1 MTRPR
6 ILDLFCCAGGA
17 AKGYHDA
24 GFDVY
29 GVDIKPQPRYPFAFH
44 QGDALGVLSALLR
57 GDKIA
62 FTHRDGTVEHLGLS
76 DFAAIHASPPCQG
89 YTAMR
94 HAPGA
99 KGAPRLIGQVRFL
112 LIVSRKPYA
121 IENVE
126 EARSEMLEPIM
137 LCGSAFGLRSHGCE
151 LRRHRLFESNVR
163 LTTPGCQHGTLPVVG
178 VYGGHARIRSARH
191 GGRTTRDAWP
201 NGHKPV
207 AAEAMGMDW
216 ATLAEMSEA
225 IPPAYTRHI
234 GQQLL
239 SPLTQLE
246 QAA

>member
-1 MTRPR
+1 MSRPR

-24 GFDVY
+24 GFDVV
-29 GVDIKPQPRYPFAFH
+29 GVDMHPQPRYPFGFI
-44 QGDALGVLSALLR
+44 QMDA
-57 GDKIA
+57 
-62 FTHRDGTVEHLGLS
+62 
-76 DFAAIHASPPCQG
+76 AAVDQRFIRTFDAVHASPPCQG

-99 KGAPRLIGQVRFL
+99 KGAPRLIGQVRTML
-112 LIVSRKPYA
+112 EASGLPWV

-126 EARSEMLEPIM
+126 EARSEMRDPMM
-137 LCGSAFGLRSHGCE
+137 LCGSAFGLQSHGCE
-151 LRRHRLFESNVR
+151 LRRHRLFESNIT
-163 LTTPGCQHGTLPVVG
+163 LASPGCQHGSLPVVG
-178 VYGGHARIRSARH
+178 VYGGHARIRSAKH

-225 IPPAYTRHI
+225 IPPAYTQYI
-234 GQQLL
+234 GLQLIAHL
-239 SPLTQLE
+239 QSQRL
-246 QAA
+246 AA

>member
-17 AKGYHDA
+17 AKGYYDA

-29 GVDIKPQPRYPFAFH
+29 GVDIRVQPRYPFASYY
-44 QGDALGVLSALLR
+44 GDAIEVLSALLR
-57 GDKIA
+57 GEKIA
-62 FTHRDGTVEHLGLS
+62 FRRRDGTVEWLGLS

-94 HAPGA
+94 YAPGA
-99 KGAPRLIGQVRFL
+99 KGAPRLIGQVRIL
-112 LIVSRKPYA
+112 LEATGLSWV

-126 EARSEMLEPIM
+126 EARSEMRDPMM
-137 LCGSAFGLRSHGCE
+137 LCGSAFGLQSHGCE
-151 LRRHRLFESNVR
+151 LRRHRLFESNIA
-163 LTTPGCQHGTLPVVG
+163 LASPGCQHGSLPVVG
-178 VYGGHARIRSARH
+178 VYGGHARIRSAKH

-201 NGHKPV
+201 NGHKLV

-225 IPPAYTRHI
+225 IPPAYTHHI
-234 GQQLL
+234 GLQLINHI
-239 SPLTQLE
+239 QGE
-246 QAA
+246 IA